1 MQKRSAAMEDETIT
15 FKVPKPISDN
25 FKAFARSKG
34 RTQNGILR
42 EWIQHPDIPQIP
54 FPFSRKI
61 DMSDYAGQ
69 PRVSKTLR
77 LKPSIYKR
85 FKAYC
90 DERNVDMRDILVSWM
105 FRIMKKDKLPPMQ

>member
-1 MQKRSAAMEDETIT
+1 VKDETIT

-42 EWIQHPDIPQIP
+42 DWIKHPEIPQIQ

-61 DMSDYAGQ
+61 DMSIYAGQ
-69 PRVSKTLR
+69 PLVSKTLR
-77 LKPSIYKR
+77 LRPSIYNQ

-90 DERNVDMRDILVSWM
+90 AGRNVDMRDILVSWM
-105 FRIMKKDKLPPMQ
+105 FHIMKKDELPPKQ